1 VIYFL
6 LRSFLG
12 PKSISPTSPAALRFR
27 VLFTN
32 SGCRLGDRS
41 GRRRGRL
48 TGDTGSGPGRWLGL
62 LAGAGCGRRR
72 GCLTGEFASTFATF
86 DTTFVAVAIASITSL
101 PLAIV
106 RPAL

>member
-32 SGCRLGDRS
+32 SG
-41 GRRRGRL
+41 RRRGCL
-48 TGDTGSGPGRWLGL
+48 TSDTGSGPGRWLGL

-86 DTTFVAVAIASITSL
+86 DTTSVAVAIALITSP

-106 RPAL
+106 RLAL